1 MIRGLHMTQPAR
13 PATAPVVKA
22 AGPALV
28 FTSGTTSAVTFS
40 LSGLTKGV
48 TYNLQLV
55 SNKVPMTVSGSGGSG
70 GTLTGTSTTTLSL
83 VVPAGSG
90 TATVTGL
97 VITAPTNDDITSPTL
112 NYKLST
118 VVKYTSISTKWVY
131 DHSFGAGWLAIPSAT
146 KVTTTTGNQ
155 KVTGILHAHGGVTS
169 AAITGTT
176 VTGTTV
182 TGGDVIL
189 NGVSLLTVLSSYLNP
204 PVVKKYKSIADFTV
218 SGLQNTY
225 VGLTTDA
232 AGNIY
237 GATNDGF
244 IRKIVLSN
252 QIGIPRGPDGFYQV
266 LSEEVV
272 LDLYL
277 GNIPDYNNNNDP
289 YVISPNTVIDLCVD
303 RNLSGSLQGV
313 AFYVLFSDSTIGWL
327 YKQDDGSTLGTS
339 IFGPQEMP
347 TGFGAITTNNDSTI
361 LYLTSFAGVTVYSAD
376 PYTEVTIPGI
386 GVFPLAPTLLYS
398 APVSYGNCLA
408 SDIGYNS
415 ANGLLYV
422 VLYDASQDTPN
433 GLSYILSLT
442 TTGTLVQIVTNT
454 SIMRYPICI
463 VVDNSGNLIVSG
475 QNYDGTGSA
484 LSVPA
489 NFIGVQSAYSTPITT
504 TDGGAH
510 YYAMTAGVNGKA
522 YILDTANN
530 VIVQLV
536 PA

>member
-1 MIRGLHMTQPAR
+1 M
-13 PATAPVVKA
+13 
-22 AGPALV
+22 
-28 FTSGTTSAVTFS
+28 
-40 LSGLTKGV
+40 
-48 TYNLQLV
+48 
-55 SNKVPMTVSGSGGSG
+55 
-70 GTLTGTSTTTLSL
+70 
-83 VVPAGSG
+83 
-90 TATVTGL
+90 
-97 VITAPTNDDITSPTL
+97 
-112 NYKLST
+112 
-118 VVKYTSISTKWVY
+118 
-131 DHSFGAGWLAIPSAT
+131 
-146 KVTTTTGNQ
+146 
-155 KVTGILHAHGGVTS
+155 
-169 AAITGTT
+169 
-176 VTGTTV
+176 
-182 TGGDVIL
+182 
-189 NGVSLLTVLSSYLNP
+189 LSSYLNP
-204 PVVKKYKSIADFTV
+204 PVVKKYKSIADFIV

-252 QIGIPRGPDGFYQV
+252 QIGIPCGPDGFYQV

-272 LDLYL
+272 LDLYS
-277 GNIPDYNNNNDP
+277 GSIPDYNNGDEP

-313 AFYVLFSDSTIGWL
+313 AFYVLFSDNTIGWL
-327 YKQDDGSTLGTS
+327 CKQDDGSTVGTS

-347 TGFGAITTNNDSTI
+347 TRFGAITTNNDSTI
-361 LYLTSFAGVTVYSAD
+361 LYLTSFADVTVYSAD
-376 PYTEVTIPGI
+376 PYTDVTIPGI
-386 GVFPLAPTLLYS
+386 GFFPLAPTLLYS
-398 APVSYGNCLA
+398 APVSYDNCLA
-408 SDIGYNS
+408 SDIGYNN

-422 VLYDASQDTPN
+422 VLFDMYQTPN
-433 GLSYILSLT
+433 GPSYILSLT
-442 TTGTLVQIVTNT
+442 TTGALVQIVTNT
-454 SIMRYPICI
+454 SIMRYPVCI

-504 TDGGAH
+504 TGGVAH
-510 YYAMTAGVNGKA
+510 FYAMTAGVNGKT

>member
-1 MIRGLHMTQPAR
+1 MIRGLNMSQPAR

-70 GTLTGTSTTTLSL
+70 GTLSGTSTTTLSL

-97 VITAPTNDDITSPTL
+97 VITAPTDDDITSPTL

-131 DHSFGAGWLAIPSAT
+131 DHSFGAGWLATPSAT

-189 NGVSLLTVLSSYLNP
+189 NGVSLLTALSSYINP
-204 PVVKKYKSIADFTV
+204 PAVKKYKSIDDFTI

-232 AGNIY
+232 AGHLY
-237 GATNDGF
+237 GATTDGF
-244 IRKIVLSN
+244 IRKIVFSN
-252 QIGIPRGPDGFYQV
+252 GIAAPSNIHDGFGQV
-266 LSEEVV
+266 LCEEVV
-272 LDLYL
+272 LDLYF
-277 GNIPDYNNNNDP
+277 GSIPDYNNGDAP
-289 YVISPNTVIDLCVD
+289 YVISPKIVIDLCFD
-303 RNLSGSLQGV
+303 RNLTSGLHHGV
-313 AFYVLFSDSTIGWL
+313 AFYVLFDDSTVGWVC
-327 YKQDDGSTLGTS
+327 KQNDGSTHGTS
-339 IFGPQEMP
+339 IFGPQSMP
-347 TGFGAITTNNDSTI
+347 AAFDAITTNDDSTI
-361 LYLTSFAGVTVYSAD
+361 LYFISNTGIGVYSAD
-376 PYTEVTIPGI
+376 PYTEVTTGS

-398 APVSYGNCLA
+398 APESYDGCRA
-408 SDIGYNS
+408 WDIGYNS
-415 ANGLLYV
+415 ANKLLYV
-422 VLYDASQDTPN
+422 IFYDLNSSPVT
-433 GLSYILSLT
+433 SSILSLT
-442 TTGTLVQIVTNT
+442 TNGVLVQIASIT
-454 SIMRYPICI
+454 SIMEFPVGL
-463 VVDNSGNLIVSG
+463 VVDTSGNLIVAG
-475 QNYDGTGSA
+475 QNPDYTGNV

-489 NFIGVQSAYSTPITT
+489 NFIGVRSAYSTPITT
-504 TDGGAH
+504 TNDPAQ
-510 YYAMTAGVNGKA
+510 YYAMTSGLNGTA
-522 YILDTANN
+522 YILNTTNN
-530 VIVQLV
+530 TIVQLI